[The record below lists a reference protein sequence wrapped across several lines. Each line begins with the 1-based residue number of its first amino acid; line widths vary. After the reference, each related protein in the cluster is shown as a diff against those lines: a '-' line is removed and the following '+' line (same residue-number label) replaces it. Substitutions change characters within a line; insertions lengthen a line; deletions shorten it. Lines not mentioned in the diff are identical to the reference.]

1 MKKNIKIWCML
12 VIFILNIILA
22 VIPSNNAWAMK
33 KNQYSIIRVDEG
45 IKYLSVYN
53 DNILLI
59 NNEGQAILR
68 KDEIDIKI
76 QGNNFRM
83 LAKNLIIND
92 ENKIYDVFNEEFLDE
107 ETIDKFEDIIIES
120 KNIFVTG
127 AGRSGLAAKAFAMR
141 LMHLGL
147 SAYVVGE
154 TISPAI
160 YEDDCIIAISGSG
173 ETNTIVSAAKIA
185 KNRGSKVLAVT
196 SYPESTLG
204 KLSDAYVFV
213 KGRTKKEV
221 DDENYM
227 KRQIHGNYTS
237 LTPLGTA
244 FELTTLVFLDA
255 IVSELMEKMQQTESD
270 LKARHTVL
278 E

>member
-1 MKKNIKIWCML
+1 MEIMKTSIK
-12 VIFILNIILA
+12 
-22 VIPSNNAWAMK
+22 
-33 KNQYSIIRVDEG
+33 
-45 IKYLSVYN
+45 
-53 DNILLI
+53 
-59 NNEGQAILR
+59 AIL
-68 KDEIDIKI
+68 
-76 QGNNFRM
+76 
-83 LAKNLIIND
+83 
-92 ENKIYDVFNEEFLDE
+92 ENIEKAQDFLDE
-107 ETIDKFEDIIIES
+107 KAIDEFEDIIIAA
-120 KNIFVTG
+120 NNVFVTG

-147 SAYVVGE
+147 RAYVVGE

-160 YEDDCIIAISGSG
+160 NEDDCIIAISGSG
-173 ETNTIVSAAKIA
+173 ETNTIVSAAKIS
-185 KNRGSKVLAVT
+185 KNRGAKVLALT

-204 KLSDAYVFV
+204 QLADSYILV

-255 IVSELMEKMQQTESD
+255 IVSELMEKMEQTESD

>member
-1 MKKNIKIWCML
+1 MEIMKTSIKA
-12 VIFILNIILA
+12 IL
-22 VIPSNNAWAMK
+22 
-33 KNQYSIIRVDEG
+33 
-45 IKYLSVYN
+45 
-53 DNILLI
+53 DNIEDAENYLD
-59 NNEGQAILR
+59 E
-68 KDEIDIKI
+68 KDIDE
-76 QGNNFRM
+76 FEDV
-83 LAKNLIIND
+83 IINS
-92 ENKIYDVFNEEFLDE
+92 EHV
-107 ETIDKFEDIIIES
+107 
-120 KNIFVTG
+120 FVTG

-160 YEDDCIIAISGSG
+160 NEGDCIIAISGSG

-185 KNRGSKVLAVT
+185 KSRGAKVLAVT

-204 KLSDAYVFV
+204 QLCDAYVFV

-255 IVSELMEKMQQTESD
+255 IVSELMEKMEQTESD

>member
-1 MKKNIKIWCML
+1 MKTSIK
-12 VIFILNIILA
+12 
-22 VIPSNNAWAMK
+22 
-33 KNQYSIIRVDEG
+33 
-45 IKYLSVYN
+45 
-53 DNILLI
+53 
-59 NNEGQAILR
+59 AIL
-68 KDEIDIKI
+68 
-76 QGNNFRM
+76 
-83 LAKNLIIND
+83 
-92 ENKIYDVFNEEFLDE
+92 ENIESAEEFLDE
-107 ETIDKFEDIIIES
+107 KTIDKFENMIIDAN
-120 KNIFVTG
+120 NIFVTG

-147 SAYVVGE
+147 SSYVVGE

-160 YEDDCIIAISGSG
+160 NADDCIIAISGSG

-196 SYPESTLG
+196 SYPDSTLG
-204 KLSDAYVFV
+204 QLADGHLLV

-255 IVSELMEKMQQTESD
+255 IVSELMEKMEQTESD

>member
-1 MKKNIKIWCML
+1 MEIMKTSIK
-12 VIFILNIILA
+12 
-22 VIPSNNAWAMK
+22 
-33 KNQYSIIRVDEG
+33 
-45 IKYLSVYN
+45 
-53 DNILLI
+53 
-59 NNEGQAILR
+59 AIL
-68 KDEIDIKI
+68 
-76 QGNNFRM
+76 
-83 LAKNLIIND
+83 
-92 ENKIYDVFNEEFLDE
+92 ENIESAEEFLDE
-107 ETIDKFEDIIIES
+107 KTIDKFENMIIDAN
-120 KNIFVTG
+120 NIFVTG

-147 SAYVVGE
+147 SSYVVGE

-160 YEDDCIIAISGSG
+160 NADDCIVAISGSG

-196 SYPESTLG
+196 SYPDSTLG
-204 KLSDAYVFV
+204 QLADGHLLV
-213 KGRTKKEV
+213 KKKKKKEV

-255 IVSELMEKMQQTESD
+255 IVSELMEKMEQTESD

>member
-1 MKKNIKIWCML
+1 MKTSIKA
-12 VIFILNIILA
+12 IL
-22 VIPSNNAWAMK
+22 
-33 KNQYSIIRVDEG
+33 
-45 IKYLSVYN
+45 
-53 DNILLI
+53 DNI
-59 NNEGQAILR
+59 ESAQ
-68 KDEIDIKI
+68 D
-76 QGNNFRM
+76 
-83 LAKNLIIND
+83 
-92 ENKIYDVFNEEFLDE
+92 FLDE
-107 ETIDKFEDIIIES
+107 ESIDKFEDIIIES

-160 YEDDCIIAISGSG
+160 YADDCIIAISGSG

-185 KNRGSKVLAVT
+185 KKRGSKVLALT

-204 KLSDAYVFV
+204 QLADCYVLV

-227 KRQIHGNYTS
+227 KRQIYGNYTS

-255 IVSELMEKMQQTESD
+255 IVSELMEKMHQTESD

>member
-1 MKKNIKIWCML
+1 MEIMKTSIRA
-12 VIFILNIILA
+12 IL
-22 VIPSNNAWAMK
+22 
-33 KNQYSIIRVDEG
+33 
-45 IKYLSVYN
+45 
-53 DNILLI
+53 DNI
-59 NNEGQAILR
+59 ESAQ
-68 KDEIDIKI
+68 
-76 QGNNFRM
+76 
-83 LAKNLIIND
+83 
-92 ENKIYDVFNEEFLDE
+92 EFLDE
-107 ETIDKFEDIIIES
+107 QAIEEFEDIIINS

-160 YEDDCIIAISGSG
+160 YEDDCIVAISGSG

-185 KNRGSKVLAVT
+185 KNRGSIVLALT

-204 KLSDAYVFV
+204 QLADSFILV

-255 IVSELMEKMQQTESD
+255 IVSELMEKMHQTESD

>member
-1 MKKNIKIWCML
+1 MEIMKTSINAILDNIK
-12 VIFILNIILA
+12 
-22 VIPSNNAWAMK
+22 NA
-33 KNQYSIIRVDEG
+33 
-45 IKYLSVYN
+45 
-53 DNILLI
+53 
-59 NNEGQAILR
+59 
-68 KDEIDIKI
+68 
-76 QGNNFRM
+76 
-83 LAKNLIIND
+83 
-92 ENKIYDVFNEEFLDE
+92 EEFLDE

-244 FELTTLVFLDA
+244 FELATLVFLDA

>member
-1 MKKNIKIWCML
+1 MDLMKSSIDAIIANIRKAEEYLNEEDIETFKNII
-12 VIFILNIILA
+12 
-22 VIPSNNAWAMK
+22 
-33 KNQYSIIRVDEG
+33 
-45 IKYLSVYN
+45 
-53 DNILLI
+53 
-59 NNEGQAILR
+59 
-68 KDEIDIKI
+68 
-76 QGNNFRM
+76 
-83 LAKNLIIND
+83 
-92 ENKIYDVFNEEFLDE
+92 
-107 ETIDKFEDIIIES
+107 TES
-120 KNIFVTG
+120 KNVFVIG

-141 LMHLGL
+141 LMHLGI

-160 YEDDCIIAISGSG
+160 YSDDCIIAISGSG
-173 ETNTIVSAAKIA
+173 ETNTIVSAARISKE
-185 KNRGSKVLAVT
+185 RGAKVLALT

-204 KLSDAYVFV
+204 QLADCIILV
-213 KGRTKKEV
+213 KGRTKLEA

-227 KRQIHGNYTS
+227 KRQIKGNYTS

-255 IVSELMEKMQQTESD
+255 MVSELMEMMHQTESD

>member
-1 MKKNIKIWCML
+1 MKTSIKA
-12 VIFILNIILA
+12 IL
-22 VIPSNNAWAMK
+22 
-33 KNQYSIIRVDEG
+33 
-45 IKYLSVYN
+45 
-53 DNILLI
+53 DNI
-59 NNEGQAILR
+59 EKA
-68 KDEIDIKI
+68 
-76 QGNNFRM
+76 
-83 LAKNLIIND
+83 
-92 ENKIYDVFNEEFLDE
+92 EEFLDE
-107 ETIDKFEDIIIES
+107 NAIDEFENIII
-120 KNIFVTG
+120 NANNVFVTG

-147 SAYVVGE
+147 RAYVVGE

-160 YEDDCIIAISGSG
+160 NADDCIVAISGSG
-173 ETNTIVSAAKIA
+173 ETNTIVSAAKIS
-185 KNRGSKVLAVT
+185 KNRGAKVLALT

-204 KLSDAYVFV
+204 QLADSYILV

-255 IVSELMEKMQQTESD
+255 IVSELMEKMEQTESD

>member
-1 MKKNIKIWCML
+1 MKTSIKAILGNIEDAQKYL
-12 VIFILNIILA
+12 DEKAVDEFENII
-22 VIPSNNAWAMK
+22 
-33 KNQYSIIRVDEG
+33 
-45 IKYLSVYN
+45 
-53 DNILLI
+53 I
-59 NNEGQAILR
+59 NSE
-68 KDEIDIKI
+68 
-76 QGNNFRM
+76 
-83 LAKNLIIND
+83 
-92 ENKIYDVFNEEFLDE
+92 
-107 ETIDKFEDIIIES
+107 
-120 KNIFVTG
+120 NIFVTG

-147 SAYVVGE
+147 SSFVVGE

-160 YEDDCIIAISGSG
+160 NENDCIIAISGSG

-185 KNRGSKVLAVT
+185 TNRGSKVLAVT

-204 KLSDAYVFV
+204 QLSDAYLFV

-255 IVSELMEKMQQTESD
+255 IVSELMEKMEQTESD
-270 LKARHTVL
+270 FKARHTVL

>member
-1 MKKNIKIWCML
+1 MEIMKT
-12 VIFILNIILA
+12 
-22 VIPSNNAWAMK
+22 
-33 KNQYSIIRVDEG
+33 SI
-45 IKYLSVYN
+45 
-53 DNILLI
+53 
-59 NNEGQAILR
+59 QAIL
-68 KDEIDIKI
+68 DNIKS
-76 QGNNFRM
+76 
-83 LAKNLIIND
+83 AED
-92 ENKIYDVFNEEFLDE
+92 YLDE
-107 ETIDKFEDIIIES
+107 EAIEKFEDIIIES

-185 KNRGSKVLAVT
+185 KNRGSKVLALT
-196 SYPESTLG
+196 SYPDSTLG
-204 KLSDAYVFV
+204 QLCDSYILV

-221 DDENYM
+221 DDENYI

-255 IVSELMEKMQQTESD
+255 IVSELMEKMHQTESD

>member
-1 MKKNIKIWCML
+1 MEIMKSSIKVILENIVK
-12 VIFILNIILA
+12 A
-22 VIPSNNAWAMK
+22 
-33 KNQYSIIRVDEG
+33 
-45 IKYLSVYN
+45 
-53 DNILLI
+53 
-59 NNEGQAILR
+59 
-68 KDEIDIKI
+68 
-76 QGNNFRM
+76 
-83 LAKNLIIND
+83 
-92 ENKIYDVFNEEFLDE
+92 EEFLDE
-107 ETIDKFEDIIIES
+107 KAIDEFEDIIINS

>member
-1 MKKNIKIWCML
+1 MELMKSSIKAIIGNI
-12 VIFILNIILA
+12 VSA
-22 VIPSNNAWAMK
+22 
-33 KNQYSIIRVDEG
+33 
-45 IKYLSVYN
+45 
-53 DNILLI
+53 
-59 NNEGQAILR
+59 
-68 KDEIDIKI
+68 
-76 QGNNFRM
+76 
-83 LAKNLIIND
+83 
-92 ENKIYDVFNEEFLDE
+92 EEFLDE
-107 ETIDKFEDIIIES
+107 KSIDEFENIIMES
-120 KNIFVTG
+120 KNVFVTG
-127 AGRSGLAAKAFAMR
+127 AGRSGLVAKAFAMR
-141 LMHLGL
+141 LMHLGV

-160 YEDDCIIAISGSG
+160 YKDDCIVAISGSG
-173 ETNTIVSAAKIA
+173 ETNNIVSAVNIA
-185 KNRGSKVLAVT
+185 KNRGSKVLVVT

-204 KLSDAYVFV
+204 KLADSCLLV

-227 KRQIHGNYTS
+227 KRQIYGNYTS

-255 IVSELMEKMQQTESD
+255 IVSELMEKMHQTESD

>member
-1 MKKNIKIWCML
+1 MKNSIKAIIGNI
-12 VIFILNIILA
+12 VSA
-22 VIPSNNAWAMK
+22 
-33 KNQYSIIRVDEG
+33 
-45 IKYLSVYN
+45 
-53 DNILLI
+53 
-59 NNEGQAILR
+59 
-68 KDEIDIKI
+68 
-76 QGNNFRM
+76 
-83 LAKNLIIND
+83 
-92 ENKIYDVFNEEFLDE
+92 EEFLDE
-107 ETIDKFEDIIIES
+107 ESIDKFENIIIES
-120 KNIFVTG
+120 ENVFVTG

-160 YEDDCIIAISGSG
+160 NEEDCIIAISGSG
-173 ETNTIVSAAKIA
+173 ETNTIVSAVKIA

-204 KLSDAYVFV
+204 QLADSCLLV

-227 KRQIHGNYTS
+227 KRQIYGNYTS

-255 IVSELMEKMQQTESD
+255 IVSELMEKMHQTESD

>member
-1 MKKNIKIWCML
+1 MEIMKTSINAILDNIK
-12 VIFILNIILA
+12 
-22 VIPSNNAWAMK
+22 NA
-33 KNQYSIIRVDEG
+33 
-45 IKYLSVYN
+45 
-53 DNILLI
+53 
-59 NNEGQAILR
+59 
-68 KDEIDIKI
+68 
-76 QGNNFRM
+76 
-83 LAKNLIIND
+83 
-92 ENKIYDVFNEEFLDE
+92 EEFLDE

-255 IVSELMEKMQQTESD
+255 LVSELMEKMQQTESD

>member
-1 MKKNIKIWCML
+1 MEIMKTSIKA
-12 VIFILNIILA
+12 IL
-22 VIPSNNAWAMK
+22 
-33 KNQYSIIRVDEG
+33 
-45 IKYLSVYN
+45 
-53 DNILLI
+53 DNI
-59 NNEGQAILR
+59 ESAQ
-68 KDEIDIKI
+68 
-76 QGNNFRM
+76 
-83 LAKNLIIND
+83 
-92 ENKIYDVFNEEFLDE
+92 EFLDE
-107 ETIDKFEDIIIES
+107 KAIDEFENIIIGS

-160 YEDDCIIAISGSG
+160 YSDDCIIAISGSG

-185 KNRGSKVLAVT
+185 KNRGSKVLALT

-204 KLSDAYVFV
+204 QLADSYILV

-221 DDENYM
+221 DDENYI

-255 IVSELMEKMQQTESD
+255 IVSELMEKMHQTESD

>member
-1 MKKNIKIWCML
+1 MKTSINAILENIK
-12 VIFILNIILA
+12 
-22 VIPSNNAWAMK
+22 NA
-33 KNQYSIIRVDEG
+33 
-45 IKYLSVYN
+45 
-53 DNILLI
+53 
-59 NNEGQAILR
+59 
-68 KDEIDIKI
+68 
-76 QGNNFRM
+76 
-83 LAKNLIIND
+83 
-92 ENKIYDVFNEEFLDE
+92 EEFLDE
-107 ETIDKFEDIIIES
+107 DAIDKFEEIIVNS

-185 KNRGSKVLAVT
+185 KNRGSKVLALT

-204 KLSDAYVFV
+204 QLADSYVLV

-255 IVSELMEKMQQTESD
+255 IVSELMEKMHQTESD

>member
-1 MKKNIKIWCML
+1 MELMKSSIKAIIGNI
-12 VIFILNIILA
+12 VSA
-22 VIPSNNAWAMK
+22 
-33 KNQYSIIRVDEG
+33 
-45 IKYLSVYN
+45 
-53 DNILLI
+53 
-59 NNEGQAILR
+59 
-68 KDEIDIKI
+68 
-76 QGNNFRM
+76 
-83 LAKNLIIND
+83 
-92 ENKIYDVFNEEFLDE
+92 EEFLDE
-107 ETIDKFEDIIIES
+107 DSIDEFENIIMES
-120 KNIFVTG
+120 KNVFVTG

-141 LMHLGL
+141 LMHLGV

-160 YEDDCIIAISGSG
+160 YENDCIVAISGSG
-173 ETNTIVSAAKIA
+173 ETNTIVSAATIA
-185 KNRGSKVLAVT
+185 KKRGSKVLAVT

-204 KLSDAYVFV
+204 KLADACLLV
-213 KGRTKKEV
+213 KGRTKQEV

-255 IVSELMEKMQQTESD
+255 IVSELMEKMHQTESD

>member
-1 MKKNIKIWCML
+1 MKTSIKA
-12 VIFILNIILA
+12 IL
-22 VIPSNNAWAMK
+22 
-33 KNQYSIIRVDEG
+33 
-45 IKYLSVYN
+45 
-53 DNILLI
+53 DNI
-59 NNEGQAILR
+59 
-68 KDEIDIKI
+68 
-76 QGNNFRM
+76 
-83 LAKNLIIND
+83 
-92 ENKIYDVFNEEFLDE
+92 ENAEEYLDE
-107 ETIDKFEDIIIES
+107 KSIDEFEDIIINS
-120 KNIFVTG
+120 NNVFVTG

-147 SAYVVGE
+147 SSYVVGE

-160 YEDDCIIAISGSG
+160 NKDDCIIAISGSG
-173 ETNTIVSAAKIA
+173 ETNTIVSAANIA

-204 KLSDAYVFV
+204 QLSDCYLIV

-221 DDENYM
+221 DDENYI
-227 KRQIHGNYTS
+227 KRQIYGNYTS

-255 IVSELMEKMQQTESD
+255 IVSELMEKMHQTESD

>member
-1 MKKNIKIWCML
+1 MKTSIKAILDNIK
-12 VIFILNIILA
+12 
-22 VIPSNNAWAMK
+22 NA
-33 KNQYSIIRVDEG
+33 
-45 IKYLSVYN
+45 
-53 DNILLI
+53 
-59 NNEGQAILR
+59 
-68 KDEIDIKI
+68 
-76 QGNNFRM
+76 
-83 LAKNLIIND
+83 
-92 ENKIYDVFNEEFLDE
+92 EEFLDE
-107 ETIDKFEDIIIES
+107 KAIDEFEEIIINS

-255 IVSELMEKMQQTESD
+255 FVSQLMEKMQQFTREEVSKHCTKD
-270 LKARHTVL
+270 SCWVIIDKNVY
-278 E
+278 

>member
-1 MKKNIKIWCML
+1 MKTSIKA
-12 VIFILNIILA
+12 IL
-22 VIPSNNAWAMK
+22 
-33 KNQYSIIRVDEG
+33 
-45 IKYLSVYN
+45 
-53 DNILLI
+53 DNI
-59 NNEGQAILR
+59 ESAQ
-68 KDEIDIKI
+68 
-76 QGNNFRM
+76 
-83 LAKNLIIND
+83 
-92 ENKIYDVFNEEFLDE
+92 EFLDE
-107 ETIDKFEDIIIES
+107 ESINQFEDVIINS
-120 KNIFVTG
+120 NNIFVTG

-147 SAYVVGE
+147 SSYVVGE

-160 YEDDCIIAISGSG
+160 NADDCIIAISGSG
-173 ETNTIVSAAKIA
+173 ETNTIVSAARIA

-204 KLSDAYVFV
+204 QLADGYLLV

-255 IVSELMEKMQQTESD
+255 IVSELMEKMEQTESD